1 MPSISELPPDIRA
14 AVELLR
20 HMLNEKGLPR
30 RSRGAL
36 PQDLDHVLRP
46 VAALHEVALVCD
58 SILGGRR
65 SPGSDDRR
73 SLKDDVTQS
82 LNQLGKQTKRSLQPD
97 LAEYQKAIKQIDAIL
112 DEAAAARR
120 LMSATRAM
128 SGLIMRPA
136 VAQAMWRDLVV
147 AVRNGMSDQ
156 TCGLYLQQL
165 RELQERL
172 GHSWLERATAL
183 RTSIR
188 AGDFRAGEEILG
200 TATEG
205 TARVAWFIFGN
216 ADVPSGMLRVGQT
229 QFFSES
235 IWPDR
240 VRDPAYFAGAP
251 EAELPAELFDQ
262 RLLDALKPGDHSTHH
277 VYARVELAGPRALND
292 GDPAAAG
299 RSPLDWARDLVTS
312 VVEVA
317 THASGGSRWVLLE
330 GGIVCHGIDP
340 DGNTIFEGMGGFPDP
355 AHQQALA
362 DFRPAPLEDTAD
374 RLQGLDPRL
383 AENIAAGEPRTVA
396 AVHEARWHHSVRRQN
411 DPAQRVALHVRAFE
425 QALPV
430 GRGEHWDAIAKF
442 YFREFWAWD
451 RLHLAIDAAQSSSRF
466 WIELHDHASVS
477 QIITWIIDGWVYLG
491 RFLDATVV
499 VGDALRRIPGDA
511 RVTRRAVAEVGRWAK
526 DPVQAASHLNKLCGQ
541 FDILL
546 ARAQRQRN
554 AIIHGVQ
561 TDPDV
566 VASVD
571 RFVSRLA
578 DYITVGAL
586 HSAAV
591 GEDLTDALERS
602 RIETRRRIWQLKHG
616 ISLTE
621 ILTPD
626 GTEEAAGSEAAG
638 SSDDDPGIGDDAT
651 PAER

>member
-1 MPSISELPPDIRA
+1 MPPISELPPDIRA

-20 HMLNEKGLPR
+20 HMLNEKGRPR
-30 RSRGAL
+30 RRRGAL
-36 PQDLDHVLRP
+36 PQALDHVLRP
-46 VAALHEVALVCD
+46 VAALHEIALVCE
-58 SILGGRR
+58 SVLGGRR
-65 SPGSDDRR
+65 PPGSDDRR

-97 LAEYQKAIKQIDAIL
+97 LAEYQKTIKQIDAIL
-112 DEAAAARR
+112 GDPATVQR
-120 LMSATRAM
+120 LLAATRAM
-128 SGLIMRPA
+128 SERIVRPI
-136 VAQAMWRDLVV
+136 VAQAIWRDLVA
-147 AVRNGMSDQ
+147 AVRNGLGDE
-156 TCGLYLQQL
+156 TYGLYLQQL

-183 RTSIR
+183 RTSVR

-200 TATEG
+200 KVAEG
-205 TARVAWFIFGN
+205 TAQVAWFIFGN
-216 ADVPSGMLRVGQT
+216 ADVPSDTLRVGQA
-229 QFFSES
+229 QFFSERV
-235 IWPDR
+235 WPDQ
-240 VRDPAYFAGAP
+240 VRDPAYFAGLP
-251 EAELPAELFDQ
+251 DAEFPAELSDQ

-277 VYARVELAGPRALND
+277 VYARVELVGPRARYEGN
-292 GDPAAAG
+292 PAAAG
-299 RSPLDWARDLVTS
+299 RSPLHWARALVTS
-312 VVEVA
+312 VIEVA
-317 THASGGSRWVLLE
+317 THGSGGSRWVLLE
-330 GGIVCHGIDP
+330 GGIVCHGIDSN
-340 DGNTIFEGMGGFPDP
+340 GNRIFEGIGGFPDP

-374 RLQGLDPRL
+374 RLQGLDSRL
-383 AENIAAGEPRTVA
+383 AEKIAAGEPRTVA
-396 AVHEARWHHSVRRQN
+396 AVREARWHHSVRRQN

-430 GRGEHWDAIAKF
+430 GRGEHWDEIAKV

-451 RLHLAIDAAQSSSRF
+451 QFHLAIDATQSSSRF
-466 WIELHDHASVS
+466 WIELHDQASAS

-491 RFLDATVV
+491 RFLAATDI
-499 VGDALRRIPGDA
+499 VGDALREIPGDA
-511 RVTRRAVAEVGRWAK
+511 RVIRLAVAEVGRWAR
-526 DPVQAASHLNKLCGQ
+526 DPAKAASYLDKLRGQ

-616 ISLTE
+616 ISLSE
-621 ILTPD
+621 ILTSD
-626 GTEEAAGSEAAG
+626 GTEEAEP
-638 SSDDDPGIGDDAT
+638 SSDDDSGLSESDT
-651 PAER
+651 EPAGS